1 MTGSLP
7 YSGPSTCFTFA
18 MRTPPENASRPP
30 PTVACGLTGGQETPC
45 RLNCSRRTAPPRREP
60 WNDRMSCVGLTFQG
74 TWKKGENRKEPALN
88 SPTYSYTPRH
98 FVPVGSSMLGHWV
111 PRAERMRTLPVQML
125 RQSHALMLS
134 WHAGAW
140 SAYGPSL
147 NEVCPYYGPSKI
159 GMATPHPSP
168 AVRTAAPHFFFL
180 RLHAS

>member
-1 MTGSLP
+1 MDQVLALRSLC
-7 YSGPSTCFTFA
+7 GPRR
-18 MRTPPENASRPP
+18 RTLRALRLEAIRPP
-30 PTVACGLTGGQETPC
+30 PTGHGGPW
-45 RLNCSRRTAPPRREP
+45 LNCSRRTAPPRREP

-74 TWKKGENRKEPALN
+74 TWKKGENRTEPAVN

-111 PRAERMRTLPVQML
+111 PGAERMRTLPVQML

-134 WHAGAW
+134 WHAGAR

-159 GMATPHPSP
+159 GSSLKELDQ
-168 AVRTAAPHFFFL
+168 R
-180 RLHAS
+180 RS